1 MKIIEV
7 TKKDG
12 SIVYRAS
19 VYLGVDAITGK
30 KVKTSVTGRTKTEVK
45 QKARHAPIEFAKNG
59 STVKKEVEVKTYQE
73 LADLWLES
81 YKLTVKPQTF
91 VVTKRQLYNHL
102 IPIFGGMKLDKIVP
116 ATIQQFVNGLA
127 PELVNFKAIHSIN
140 NRILQHG
147 VLLQVLATNPAR
159 DVILPKKQK
168 KGREAVR
175 FIESEH
181 LKQFLGY
188 AEELASRNHAKYYQY
203 VIFKLLLATG
213 CRIGELSAL
222 EWSDIDLE
230 AGTISISKTYS
241 MELHIIGTTKTK
253 AGTRIISID
262 KKTALLLKQYRNRK
276 TALLLKQYRNRQRLM
291 FLEVGACAPS
301 VVFATT
307 VREYLPRISLQE
319 IINRR
324 CKALGIPRFT
334 CHAFRHTHA
343 SLLLNAGISY
353 KELQYR
359 LGHSNI
365 SMTLDTYGHLS
376 KDKEKEAVSYYE
388 KAINSL

>member
-30 KVKTSVTGRTKTEVK
+30 KVKTSVTGRTKKEVK
-45 QKARHAPIEFAKNG
+45 QKAKLAPIEFARNG
-59 STVKKEVEVKTYQE
+59 STVKKEVEVRTYQE

-127 PELVNFKAIHSIN
+127 PKLVNFKAIHSIN

-159 DVILPKKQK
+159 DIILPQKQR
-168 KGREAVR
+168 KGREAVK
-175 FIESEH
+175 FIKSEH
-181 LKQFLGY
+181 LKLFLEH
-188 AEELASRNHAKYYQY
+188 AEELASKKFKDYYY
-203 VIFKLLLATG
+203 FVIFKLLLATG

-230 AGTISISKTYS
+230 AGTISIGKTYS
-241 MELHIIGTTKTK
+241 MELRIIGSTKTK
-253 AGTRIISID
+253 AGTRVISID
-262 KKTALLLKQYRNRK
+262 KKTALM
-276 TALLLKQYRNRQRLM
+276 LKQYRNRQRLI
-291 FLEVGACAPS
+291 FFDVGACAPS

-307 VREYLPRISLQE
+307 TREYLPRNSFQE
-319 IINRR
+319 IIDNR
-324 CKALGIPRFT
+324 CKVLNIPRFT

>member
-1 MKIIEV
+1 EV
-7 TKKDG
+7 KKKNG
-12 SIVYRAS
+12 ATVYRAS
-19 VYLGVDAITGK
+19 VYLGVDQVTGK
-30 KVKTSVTGRTKTEVK
+30 KVKTKVTGRTKTEVK
-45 QKARHAPIEFAKNG
+45 QKAQQEKIAFQQDGFTRFQATSIA
-59 STVKKEVEVKTYQE
+59 SYQE
-73 LADLWLES
+73 LAELWLDN
-81 YKLTVKPQTF
+81 YKLTVKPQSF
-91 VVTKRQLYNHL
+91 EVTKRQLYNHV
-102 IPIFGGMKLDKIVP
+102 IPYFGNMKLEKIKP
-116 ATIQQFVNGLA
+116 TTAQAFVNGLA
-127 PELVNFKAIHSIN
+127 PNLVNFKVIHSIN
-140 NRILQHG
+140 SRILQYG
-147 VLLQVLATNPAR
+147 VLLQVLPFNPAR

-168 KGREAVR
+168 KGREAVK
-175 FIESEH
+175 FIEPEH

-188 AEELASRNHAKYYQY
+188 AEELASRNYAKYYQY

-262 KKTALLLKQYRNRK
+262 KKTALLLKQYRNR
-276 TALLLKQYRNRQRLM
+276 QRLM
-291 FLEVGACAPS
+291 FLEVGAYAPS

-324 CKALGIPRFT
+324 CKDLGIPRFT

-388 KAINSL
+388 KAMNSL

>member
-1 MKIIEV
+1 MIMKIIEV

-45 QKARHAPIEFAKNG
+45 QKAKHAPIEFAKNG

-81 YKLTVKPQTF
+81 YKLTVKAQTF

-116 ATIQQFVNGLA
+116 ATIQQFVNGIA
-127 PELVNFKAIHSIN
+127 PKLVNFKAIHSIN

-175 FIESEH
+175 FIEPEH
-181 LKQFLGY
+181 LKQFLDH
-188 AEELASRNHAKYYQY
+188 AEQLASTSFSKYYQF

-262 KKTALLLKQYRNRK
+262 KKTALLLKQYRNR
-276 TALLLKQYRNRQRLM
+276 QRLM
-291 FLEVGACAPS
+291 FLEVGACAPD

-388 KAINSL
+388 KAINNL